1 MPTQILISPQ
11 LRNVLDFH
19 HVTQYGPAYQGESVG
34 LDLYYTGDQV
44 LSWDVGEHHATLD
57 GKQVRLIPTGLRIKL
72 APNMVG
78 LLLER
83 GSVIKTPFVKR
94 AGVIDP
100 GYTDE
105 IFVNLASLGSPYILR
120 PGDKL
125 PVQLVVVPCDNQF
138 TEVTQS
144 EWTTLTSTAKRGD
157 GKVGSSN

>member
-1 MPTQILISPQ
+1 
-11 LRNVLDFH
+11 
-19 HVTQYGPAYQGESVG
+19 
-34 LDLYYTGDQV
+34 

-83 GSVIKTPFVKR
+83 GSVVKTPFVKR

-144 EWTTLTSTAKRGD
+144 EWTVLTSTAKRGD